1 MKDVMK
7 QRGVLV
13 LFLLPVILLSVGMAH
28 GTVVGLGPNVDI
40 AGESSP
46 DRQRVEPTIAVDPRS
61 PSIIVAGAQDLT
73 LKAVGEHRW
82 HGYYRSTDNGLTWS
96 SGLLPGFPGDI
107 SPQGLASP
115 LHRSNAT
122 SDPVLAFDRNG
133 NLYYAGLALNVTSA
147 GFVTNTA
154 LFVAKFTNDGA
165 IYSGTTLISAGVFP
179 DKPWIAV
186 DTTGG
191 PNDGNVYVAY
201 DANRTATEFFATLFT
216 RSIDGGMTFSAPFY
230 APADETGELP
240 GMAVDT
246 TGNVYVSDVA
256 FNPVTG
262 AFLGYVEVTKITNG
276 GTSIAGTTR
285 PVNPAFPIPS
295 PLPGGSFRAFTIPQ
309 MAADQNGVYLVL
321 DDFRTG
327 NANVLFTRSTNGGA
341 TWSFPLT
348 INDVV
353 AGQHFFPAIASSGGI
368 ISVVWYDSRFS
379 TAPTMTSL
387 DVFYAQSINAGV
399 SFSSNLRVTSV
410 SFDPNIVRRTDSP
423 GAFQPFI
430 GDYIQ
435 VASSPT
441 AVHPVWADNRNA
453 CDTFDPAFGCVDQ
466 DAFTASITVSLTP
479 DFTLTGSPTSLTVPQ
494 ESSSKSTITLTSQNG
509 FAGTVTL
516 SLSVVPIVNQGPSA
530 ILTSTTVILSAGGSA
545 SITLTVSAKGS
556 TPTGS
561 YTVRI
566 IASSGAL
573 SHTISVPISVVLET
587 HGT

>member
-1 MKDVMK
+1 MK

-28 GTVVGLGPNVDI
+28 GTVVGLGPNVNI

-61 PSIIVAGAQDLT
+61 PGIIVAGAQDLT

-82 HGYYRSTDNGLTWS
+82 HGYYRSTDNGLTWT

-115 LHRSNAT
+115 LHSSNAT

-133 NLYYAGLALNVTSA
+133 NLYYAGLALNVTST

-165 IYSGTTLISAGVFP
+165 TYSSTTLISAGIFP

-191 PNDGNVYVAY
+191 PNDGNIYVAY
-201 DANRTATEFFATLFT
+201 DANRTAIEPFATLFT
-216 RSIDGGMTFSAPFY
+216 RSTDRGMTFSAPFY
-230 APADETGELP
+230 APADETGQ
-240 GMAVDT
+240 GAGIAIDSS
-246 TGNVYVSDVA
+246 GNVYVSDVA

-276 GTSIAGTTR
+276 GTIIAGTTR
-285 PVNPAFPIPS
+285 PVDPAFLMPS
-295 PLPGGSFRAFTIPQ
+295 PLPGGSFRTFTTPQ

-327 NANVLFTRSTNGGA
+327 NANVLFTRSTDGSA
-341 TWSFPLT
+341 TWSSPLT
-348 INDVV
+348 INDVS
-353 AGQHFFPAIASSGGI
+353 AGQHFFPSIASSGGI
-368 ISVVWYDSRFS
+368 ISVVWYDSRLN
-379 TAPTMTSL
+379 TAPSMTSL
-387 DVFYAQSINAGV
+387 DVFYAQSVNAGI

-423 GAFQPFI
+423 GAFDSFM

-435 VASSPT
+435 VAASPT
-441 AVHPVWADNRNA
+441 AVHPVWADNLNA
-453 CDTFDPAFGCVDQ
+453 CDTFDPMFGCVDQ
-466 DAFTASITVSLTP
+466 DAFTASIAVSLTP
-479 DFTLTGSPTSLTVPQ
+479 DFTATVSPASLTVPR
-494 ESSSKSTITLTSQNG
+494 ESSAKSTITLTGQNG
-509 FAGTVTL
+509 FTGTVTL
-516 SLSVVPIVNQGPSA
+516 SLSVAPSINQGPSA
-530 ILTSTTVILSAGGSA
+530 TLASATVNLSAGGSA

-556 TPTGS
+556 TPSGT

-566 IASSGAL
+566 TASSGAL
-573 SHTISVPISVVLET
+573 SHTVSVPISVVVET